1 MTSRT
6 PALPGALL
14 ALATAATAAPALA
27 AGPAAPAPLAT
38 DKDKVSYAIGLDIG
52 RSLKPIR
59 DEVDPVVLKRAIDD
73 VLAGRTP
80 QLDEASAGAAMQ
92 AFGQKMQAKQAADR
106 KVELDRNLAAGK
118 AFLAEN
124 GKKPGI
130 VTTASG
136 LQYQV
141 LTPGTGPK
149 PAAGANVRVHY
160 RGTLLDGTVFDSSY
174 DRKEP
179 AEFALGA
186 VIPGWTEALQLMPVG
201 SKYKLWI
208 PQELAYGEQGTP
220 GGPIPPGS
228 TLVFEVELLALP

>member
-14 ALATAATAAPALA
+14 ALATAATAAPVLA
-27 AGPAAPAPLAT
+27 AGPAAPAPLTT

-52 RSLKPIR
+52 KSLKPIH

-80 QLDEASAGAAMQ
+80 QLDEAAAGAAMQ

-124 GKKPGI
+124 GSKPGV
-130 VTTASG
+130 VTTPSG

-149 PAAGANVRVHY
+149 PSAGATVRVHY

-228 TLVFEVELLALP
+228 ALVFEVELLALP

>member
-1 MTSRT
+1 MTLRT
-6 PALPGALL
+6 HALPAALL
-14 ALATAATAAPALA
+14 AAATAAPALA
-27 AGPAAPAPLAT
+27 AGPAAPAPLT
-38 DKDKVSYAIGLDIG
+38 TEKDKVSYMIGLDIG
-52 RSLKPIR
+52 KSLKPVR
-59 DEVDPVVLKRAIDD
+59 DEIDPAVLKRAIDD

-80 QLDEASAGAAMQ
+80 QLSEADAATTMQ
-92 AFGQKMQAKQAADR
+92 AFSQKMQAKQAADR

-124 GKKPGI
+124 GKKPG
-130 VTTASG
+130 VMTTASG

-141 LTPGTGPK
+141 LTAGTGPK

-174 DRKEP
+174 DRNEP
-179 AEFALGA
+179 AEFGLGA

-208 PQELAYGEQGTP
+208 PQDLAYGEQGTP

-228 TLVFEVELLALP
+228 TLVFEVELLGLP

>member
-1 MTSRT
+1 MNLRT
-6 PALPGALL
+6 HALPAALL
-14 ALATAATAAPALA
+14 AAATAAPALA
-27 AGPAAPAPLAT
+27 AGPAAPAPLTT
-38 DKDKVSYAIGLDIG
+38 DKDKVSYMIGLDIG
-52 RSLKPIR
+52 KSLKPIH
-59 DEVDPVVLKRAIDD
+59 DEVDLAVLKRAIDD

-80 QLDEASAGAAMQ
+80 QLGEADAAATMQ
-92 AFGQKMQAKQAADR
+92 AFSQRMQAKQAADR
-106 KVELDRNLAAGK
+106 KAELDRNLAAGK
-118 AFLAEN
+118 AFLADN
-124 GKKPGI
+124 GKKPGV

-141 LTPGTGPK
+141 LTAGTGPK

-174 DRKEP
+174 DRNEP
-179 AEFALGA
+179 AEFGLGA

-228 TLVFEVELLALP
+228 TLVFEVELLGLP

>member
-1 MTSRT
+1 MTLRT
-6 PALPGALL
+6 HALPAALL
-14 ALATAATAAPALA
+14 AAATAAPALA
-27 AGPAAPAPLAT
+27 AGPAAPAPLT
-38 DKDKVSYAIGLDIG
+38 TEKDKVSYMIGLDIG
-52 RSLKPIR
+52 KSLKPIH
-59 DEVDPVVLKRAIDD
+59 DEIDLAVLKRAIDD

-80 QLDEASAGAAMQ
+80 QLDEAGAAATMQ
-92 AFGQKMQAKQAADR
+92 AFSQKMQAKQAADR

-124 GKKPGI
+124 GKKPGV

-141 LTPGTGPK
+141 LTAGTGPK

-174 DRKEP
+174 DRNEP
-179 AEFALGA
+179 AEFGLSA

-208 PQELAYGEQGTP
+208 PQDLAYGEQGTP

-228 TLVFEVELLALP
+228 TLVFEVELLGLP

>member
-1 MTSRT
+1 MTPRNQ
-6 PALPGALL
+6 ALSGALL

-27 AGPAAPAPLAT
+27 AGPAAPASLTT
-38 DKDKVSYAIGLDIG
+38 DKDKVSYMIGLDIG
-52 RSLKPIR
+52 KSLKPIH
-59 DEVDPVVLKRAIDD
+59 DEVDLAVLKRAIDD

-80 QLDEASAGAAMQ
+80 QLNETDAAATMQ
-92 AFGQKMQAKQAADR
+92 AFSQRMQAKQAADR

-124 GKKPGI
+124 GKKPGV

-174 DRKEP
+174 DRNEP
-179 AEFALGA
+179 AEFGLGA

-208 PQELAYGEQGTP
+208 PQGLA
-220 GGPIPPGS
+220 
-228 TLVFEVELLALP
+228 

>member
-1 MTSRT
+1 MTLRT
-6 PALPGALL
+6 HALPAALL
-14 ALATAATAAPALA
+14 AAATAAAALA
-27 AGPAAPAPLAT
+27 AGPAAPAPLT
-38 DKDKVSYAIGLDIG
+38 TEKDKVSYMIGLDIG
-52 RSLKPIR
+52 KSLKPIH
-59 DEVDPVVLKRAIDD
+59 DEIDLAVLKRAIDD

-80 QLDEASAGAAMQ
+80 QLDEAGAAATMQ
-92 AFGQKMQAKQAADR
+92 AFSQKMQAKQAADR

-124 GKKPGI
+124 GKKPGV

-141 LTPGTGPK
+141 LTAGTGPK

-174 DRKEP
+174 DRNEP
-179 AEFALGA
+179 AEFGLSA

-208 PQELAYGEQGTP
+208 PQDLAYGEQGTP

-228 TLVFEVELLALP
+228 TLVFEVELLGLP

>member
-1 MTSRT
+1 MTPRNQ
-6 PALPGALL
+6 ALSGALL
-14 ALATAATAAPALA
+14 ALATAATAAPILA
-27 AGPAAPAPLAT
+27 AGPAAPAPLTT
-38 DKDKVSYAIGLDIG
+38 DKDKVSYMIGLDIG
-52 RSLKPIR
+52 KSLKPIH
-59 DEVDPVVLKRAIDD
+59 DEVDLAVLKRAIDD

-80 QLDEASAGAAMQ
+80 QLNETDAAATMQ
-92 AFGQKMQAKQAADR
+92 AFSQRMQAKQAADR

-124 GKKPGI
+124 GKKPGV

-141 LTPGTGPK
+141 LTAGTGPK

-174 DRKEP
+174 DRNEP
-179 AEFALGA
+179 AEFGLGA

-208 PQELAYGEQGTP
+208 PQDLAYGEQGTP

-228 TLVFEVELLALP
+228 TLVFEVELLGLP